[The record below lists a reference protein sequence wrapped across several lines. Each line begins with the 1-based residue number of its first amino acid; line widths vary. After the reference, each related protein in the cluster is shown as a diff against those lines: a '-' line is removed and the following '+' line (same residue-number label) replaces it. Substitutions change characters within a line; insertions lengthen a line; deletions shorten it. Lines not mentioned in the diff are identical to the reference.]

1 MLMYQIVSILL
12 KILDVYQ
19 FLIVAGAI
27 LSWVPSSAGS
37 WVVDV
42 KRAINTLTDP
52 FLDIFRQLLGS
63 VGMGNMMIDFSPI
76 VALVALQF
84 LERLIVGILL

>member
-1 MLMYQIVSILL
+1 MLMYQIVSILI

-19 FLIVAGAI
+19 FLIVGGAI

-37 WVVDV
+37 WVTDV
-42 KRAINTLTDP
+42 KRAISTLTDP
-52 FLDIFRQLLGS
+52 FLDIFRKLLAS
-63 VGMGNMMIDFSPI
+63 VGVGNMMIDFSPI

>member
-1 MLMYQIVSILL
+1 MLMYQIVSILI

-37 WVVDV
+37 WVTDV
-42 KRAINTLTDP
+42 KRAISTLTDP
-52 FLDIFRQLLGS
+52 FLDIFRKLLAS
-63 VGMGNMMIDFSPI
+63 VGVGNMMIDFSPI